1 MGKIDIYIFIF
12 SLLACELY
20 AQNQI
25 LPPDRRVPWE
35 RAGLQKDLPAPGQV
49 LNILDFGGDETGK
62 TANDEALRQAINSLN
77 GYGIIQFPAG
87 DYLFEETIRLGDS
100 IILRGEGALETRLQF
115 DLGGQGHLI
124 TAEGTASGRYE
135 LSANAA
141 FGATEVTLNNID
153 GLKAGDFIRIYQE
166 DEVVVAS
173 DWALNS
179 TGQINQIT
187 GLSGPDGLTLADPL
201 RMDYLIEKLP
211 AIEKIQPVT
220 GVGINCLKIE
230 RNDATTGQ
238 TSNIHF
244 RYAINCQV
252 QGVES
257 DRCNFAHV
265 ALSYSSHIKIS
276 ASYFHHGF
284 TYGGGGR
291 AYGVV
296 AQFST
301 GNCLVE
307 NNIFE
312 HLRHAMLLQAGA
324 NGNVFGYNY
333 STNPFWEELLAP
345 ANAAGDLVL
354 HGNYPYANLFEGN
367 IAQNIVID
375 NSHELNG
382 PINTFFRN
390 RAELFGFV
398 MFPDP
403 VSDRQNIIGN
413 EVTSIEG
420 PTGVFLIMG
429 NDHLIHGNQ
438 VQGEIIPENTTLS
451 DTSYYLNDKPDFLGN
466 YPWPLIGLPR
476 QSNFYSIPAKDR
488 FLKGENLTLCGNEEP
503 VITSLGDGIFPALK
517 DHLFPNPNRGTF
529 TLNLEKT
536 PISPTLIQVID
547 PLGQVIFKTLTNQKT
562 NHIHLKNQPKG
573 LYIVKIQERH
583 QTPVALKFMLY

>member
-1 MGKIDIYIFIF
+1 MGKIVIYIVIF
-12 SLLACELY
+12 FLLTCELY

-25 LPPDRRVPWE
+25 LPPNRRVPWE
-35 RAGLQKDLPAPGQV
+35 KAGLQQDLPVPGEV
-49 LNILDFGGDETGK
+49 LNILDFGGDNTGK
-62 TANDEALRQAINSLN
+62 TASDEALRQAIASLN

-87 DYLFEETIRLGDS
+87 NYLFEETIRLGDS
-100 IILRGEGALETRLQF
+100 TILRGEGALETSLQF

-124 TAEGTASGRYE
+124 TAEGAVSGRYE
-135 LSANAA
+135 LSADAA
-141 FGATEVTLNNID
+141 FGATEITLNNID
-153 GLKAGDFIRIYQE
+153 GLKAGDYIRIYQE
-166 DEVVVAS
+166 DNAVVAS

-187 GLSGPDGLTLADPL
+187 GLSGTDGLTLADPL
-201 RMDYLIEKLP
+201 RMDYHIEKLP
-211 AIEKIQPVT
+211 AIEKIQPVA
-220 GVGINCLKIE
+220 GVGIHCLKIE
-230 RNDATTGQ
+230 RNDATPDQ
-238 TSNIHF
+238 TSNIVF

-257 DRCNFAHV
+257 DRCNFSHI

-284 TYGGGGR
+284 TYGCGGR

-296 AQFST
+296 AQFSS

-324 NGNVFGYNY
+324 NGNVFAYNY
-333 STNPFWEELLAP
+333 STDPFWEEPLAP
-345 ANAAGDLVL
+345 TNTAGDLVL

-390 RAELFGFV
+390 RAELFGFI
-398 MFPDP
+398 MFPNP
-403 VSDRQNIIGN
+403 ASDRQNIIGN
-413 EVTSIEG
+413 EVTSIEN
-420 PTGVFLIMG
+420 PTGVFLTMG

-438 VQGEIIPENTTLS
+438 VQGEIVPESTTLS
-451 DTSYYLNDKPDFLGN
+451 DTSYYLSEKPDFLGN

-476 QSNFYSIPAKDR
+476 QLNFYSIPAKDR
-488 FLKGENLTLCGNEEP
+488 FLKGENLTLCGDEEP
-503 VITSLGDGIFPALK
+503 VITGLGDGTPPLLK

-529 TLNLEKT
+529 TLNLDKI
-536 PISPTLIQVID
+536 PISPTFIQVID
-547 PLGQVIFKTLTNQKT
+547 PMGQVIFKTLTNEKA

-573 LYIVKIQERH
+573 LYIVKIQGRN
-583 QTPVALKFMLY
+583 QAPITLKFVLY